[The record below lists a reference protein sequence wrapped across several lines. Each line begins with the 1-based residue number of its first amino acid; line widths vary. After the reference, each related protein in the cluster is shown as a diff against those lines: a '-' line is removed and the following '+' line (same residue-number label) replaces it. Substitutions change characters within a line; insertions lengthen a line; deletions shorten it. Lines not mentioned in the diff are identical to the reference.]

1 MVNES
6 AFTDNASQW
15 EMWKANKETYKGW
28 VKEKIQHK
36 PDRSHG
42 FRFRGQ
48 YEAQI
53 QEMVAAGI
61 GGPGDEEIT
70 ERVITDVG
78 EASAGG

>member
-15 EMWKANKETYKGW
+15 EMWKADASGYKAW
-28 VKEKIQHK
+28 VADKIEHR

-48 YEAQI
+48 YAEQI
-53 QEMVAAGI
+53 KALAAVGMTK
-61 GGPGDEEIT
+61 GGLEK
-70 ERVITDVG
+70 VG
-78 EASAGG
+78 GEDTTEASAGG